1 MNSLTVNQ
9 WVVSSSLTP
18 GAANHKGSRA
28 IGTPCQFRRYTTF
41 STTCLGDGTLVGV
54 RGSKTQRQPG
64 VWTLRAYVGRVDG
77 VDKQKAMTFKGSAR
91 GADKALRAFV
101 ADVEQGKHDPR
112 PSPGTVAD
120 VLARWIEG
128 RSRDWAPRTLDE
140 NRKFVTRYL
149 IERVGSLEA
158 EKVRPRD
165 LDQLYRT
172 LADEVGIPTAR
183 RAHVHLHA
191 AFREAV
197 RSDLLA
203 RNPAERARPP
213 KAAAKAEREV
223 RIEDAVK
230 VMQAAASHD
239 PPDWAMATLV
249 RVAIATGARRGEL
262 GALRWKDIDLKAG
275 RITFR
280 HALSAVDGGVIVK
293 GTKTGAVKV
302 VAVDAGT
309 VKALKAWRAESDR
322 GFSLLGETIAP
333 TWFVWGGREPW
344 HPDGITQRW
353 QRCCKLAGV
362 TMRLHDVRHA
372 SGSLMVAAGIG
383 PAEAAKRLGHSAE
396 VLLSTYSH
404 ALPESDRAMADL
416 HGAAIDAALAPDA
429 QQPPTEVGD

>member
-1 MNSLTVNQ
+1 MRV
-9 WVVSSSLTP
+9 
-18 GAANHKGSRA
+18 
-28 IGTPCQFRRYTTF
+28 
-41 STTCLGDGTLVGV
+41 
-54 RGSKTQRQPG
+54 
-64 VWTLRAYVGRVDG
+64 YVGRLDG
-77 VDKQKAMTFKGSAR
+77 VDKQKGRTFKGSAS

-101 ADVEQGKHDPR
+101 TEVEQGKHDPR
-112 PSPGTVAD
+112 PKPGTVAE
-120 VLARWIEG
+120 VLARWIEAK
-128 RSRDWAPRTLDE
+128 RRDWAPATYE
-140 NRKFVTRYL
+140 ANVWFAAKYL
-149 IERVGSLEA
+149 EPRIGSMNA
-158 EKVRPRD
+158 EKVRPKD
-165 LDQLYRT
+165 LDELYRQ

-197 RSDLLA
+197 RADLLY

-213 KAAAKAEREV
+213 KAAAKPEREV

-230 VMQAAASHD
+230 VMQAAATAE
-239 PPDWAMATLV
+239 DWAMATFIRL
-249 RVAIATGARRGEL
+249 AIATGARRGEL
-262 GALRWKDIDLKAG
+262 GALRWKDIDLTAG

-280 HALSAVDGGVIVK
+280 HALVAVEGAVLVK

-302 VAVDAGT
+302 VAIDAGT

-322 GFSLLGETIAP
+322 LVTMLGESIAP
-333 TWFVWGGREPW
+333 TWFVFGGRDPW

-353 QRCCKLAGV
+353 VRCCKLAGV

-404 ALPESDRAMADL
+404 ALPEADRAMADL
-416 HGAAIDAALAPDA
+416 HGAAIDAALVTTSEYDAPEDP
-429 QQPPTEVGD
+429 QRTE